1 MRKGEEKLNSLM
13 NVAVAVNRSYMKYL
27 YVMLTS
33 LLENNSDQEICI
45 YVMSADLTEEQEAIL
60 QSLAEQYRQS
70 IFFLHISEEMF
81 SQELPVSN
89 FITIESYFRLAL
101 PELLPKEQE
110 RVLYLDVDI
119 IVNQPIGEFYHMDF
133 EGKTFCACRDVGDIT
148 VENIKTSPLFADL
161 RERPDFVYFNSGV
174 LLMDLQKLRKETS
187 FSHIMEQAMRVKEYL
202 KFHDQDLLNYLY
214 YGDVRLVDEE
224 RYNLFART
232 AYNAGYTCEQV
243 KSRTAILHYAG
254 PKPWRHEEVR
264 YPLESFWW
272 EYAKKTPYYVELLED
287 MVLTEINSGYMDQ
300 LYRNLQ
306 KENEELRQL
315 LDRCVGLLQK

>member
-1 MRKGEEKLNSLM
+1 MKPCM

-33 LLENNSDQEICI
+33 LLENNREENICI
-45 YVMSADLTEEQEAIL
+45 YVMSADLTEQQMKMLQDLAGQYEQL
-60 QSLAEQYRQS
+60 VS
-70 IFFLHISEEMF
+70 FLHIGEEMF
-81 SQELPVSN
+81 PRDLPVSKY
-89 FITIESYFRLAL
+89 ITMESYFRFAL
-101 PELLPKEQE
+101 PELMPKEQE

-119 IVNQPIGEFYHMDF
+119 IVNQPIGEFYYMDF

-148 VENIKTSPLFADL
+148 VMNIKTSPLFAEL
-161 RERPDFVYFNSGV
+161 KGLPEFVYFNSGV
-174 LLMDLQKLRKETS
+174 LLMNLTKLRKGAS
-187 FSHIMEQAMRVKEYL
+187 FSGIMEQAMRVKEHL

-214 YGDVRLVDEE
+214 CGEVRFVDEE
-224 RYNLFART
+224 RYNLFVRT

-272 EYAKKTPYYVELLED
+272 EYAKKTPYYMELLED
-287 MVLTEINSGYMDQ
+287 IVLTEINTGYMDQ
-300 LYRNLQ
+300 LYRSLQ

-315 LDRCVGLLQK
+315 LDRCMGLLQR

>member
-1 MRKGEEKLNSLM
+1 MKSRM
-13 NVAVAVNRSYMKYL
+13 NVAVAVNRSYMRYL

-33 LLENNSDQEICI
+33 LLENNRDQEICI
-45 YVMSADLTEEQEAIL
+45 YLMSADLTEQQAAIL
-60 QSLAEQYRQS
+60 QSLAEQYQQS
-70 IFFLHISEEMF
+70 MCFLHISEEMF
-81 SQELPVSN
+81 SQELPVSKH
-89 FITIESYFRLAL
+89 ITTEAYFRLAL
-101 PELLPKEQE
+101 PDLLPKDQE

-148 VENIKTSPLFADL
+148 VENIKTSPLFAEL
-161 RERPDFVYFNSGV
+161 KERPEFVYFNSGV
-174 LLMDLQKLRKETS
+174 LLMNLQKLRRETS
-187 FSHIMEQAMRVKEYL
+187 FSCIMEQAMRVKEYL

-214 YGDVRLVDEE
+214 CGDVRLVDEE
-224 RYNLFART
+224 RYNLFVRT

-243 KSRTAILHYAG
+243 KSRAAILHYAG

-272 EYAKKTPYYVELLED
+272 EYAKKTPYYVELLEE
-287 MVLTEINSGYMDQ
+287 MVLTEINTGYMDQ

-306 KENEELRQL
+306 EENAELRQL
-315 LDRCVGLLQK
+315 VDKCMRLLQR

>member
-1 MRKGEEKLNSLM
+1 MKSHM
-13 NVAVAVNRSYMKYL
+13 NVAVAVNRSYMRYL

-33 LLENNSDQEICI
+33 LLENNGDQEICI
-45 YVMSADLTEEQEAIL
+45 YVMSTDLTEEQAAIL
-60 QSLAEQYRQS
+60 QSLAEQYQQS
-70 IFFLHISEEMF
+70 MCLLHISEEMF
-81 SQELPVSN
+81 SQELPVSEY
-89 FITIESYFRLAL
+89 ITIESYFRFAL
-101 PELLPKEQE
+101 PELLPEEQE

-119 IVNQPIGEFYHMDF
+119 IVNKPIGEFYHMDF
-133 EGKTFCACRDVGDIT
+133 EGKTFCACRDVADIT
-148 VENIKTSPLFADL
+148 VENIKTSPLFAEL
-161 RERPDFVYFNSGV
+161 KERPEFVYFNAGV
-174 LLMDLQKLRKETS
+174 LLMNLQKLRKETS
-187 FSHIMEQAMRVKEYL
+187 FSHIMEQAMRVKEHL
-202 KFHDQDLLNYLY
+202 RFHDQDLLNYLY
-214 YGDVRLVDEE
+214 CGDVRLVDEK

-243 KSRTAILHYAG
+243 KNCAAILHYAG

-287 MVLTEINSGYMDQ
+287 MVLTETNTGYMDQ

-315 LDRCVGLLQK
+315 VDKCMGLLQKLE